1 MKLQQPIKID
11 ILVTV
16 DTSASTLFG
25 LYDVLSSVGV
35 AWENF
40 VNGKP
45 GTPVFDVRIVAA
57 SRESFAC
64 ANEVLVKPHASFK
77 DDQYADV
84 IIVAS
89 FVVPSLAPLQTQND
103 QELEW
108 LWRRQNRGATIM
120 SACTGA
126 IMLAESGMLDNR
138 EATTHWAFRDLF
150 RVYYPKV
157 RLRLELDLC
166 VTGPDNQIITCG
178 GATSWQKL
186 ALYLIARFSNVEHAS
201 NVAKF
206 WRIPIL
212 IEGHAAFS
220 AMTKSVPHDDGIVS
234 DCQGW
239 IAENYTNPNPIKSM
253 TQESGL
259 SSTTFSRRFKRATG
273 FKPMD
278 YVHTVRIEEAKAMLE
293 TSDHTIESIG
303 LEVGYEDPASFR
315 RIFKRKVGLTP
326 GIYRRKF
333 SRSQLEIANLQQ

>member
-1 MKLQQPIKID
+1 MNLQQPIKID
-11 ILVTV
+11 ILATV
-16 DTSASTLFG
+16 DTSPSTLFG

-45 GTPVFDVRIVAA
+45 GSPVFDVRIVAV
-57 SRESFAC
+57 SQESFLC
-64 ANEVLVKPHASFK
+64 ANDVLVTPNGSVK
-77 DDQYADV
+77 DERCADV
-84 IIVAS
+84 VIVAS

-108 LWRRQNRGATIM
+108 IERLHNRGSTIM

-157 RLRLELDLC
+157 RLRLEQDLC

-178 GATSWQKL
+178 GATSWQKM
-186 ALYLIARFSNVEHAS
+186 ALYLIARFSNAEHAS

-206 WRIPIL
+206 WRIPYL

-234 DCQGW
+234 DSQNW
-239 IAENYTNPNPIKSM
+239 VAENYTNTNPIKSM
-253 TQESGL
+253 VQESGL

-273 FKPMD
+273 YNPMD
-278 YVHTVRIEEAKAMLE
+278 YVHAVRIEEAKTMLE
-293 TSDHTIESIG
+293 TSDHTVESIG
-303 LEVGYEDPASFR
+303 LDVGYEDPASFR

-326 GIYRRKF
+326 SIYRRKF
-333 SRSQLEIANLQQ
+333 SRNHLEVASLPQ